1 MHEMDGKKQKTFKNQ
16 LNTNNMFSCL
26 LTKTGVAEK
35 EFKVS
40 MVEGLRQTTPL
51 TCLTAAHNTQTEG
64 DGEEDG
70 EQRGGSVA

>member
-1 MHEMDGKKQKTFKNQ
+1 MQC
-16 LNTNNMFSCL
+16 S
-26 LTKTGVAEK
+26 LTETGVAEK

-40 MVEGLRQTTPL
+40 VVEGLRQTTPL

-70 EQRGGSVA
+70 EQRGGRVS